1 MKRLAVIMPST
12 RGVKA
17 IPSLESILNQKGI
30 SLINVIVTGA
40 SCNQEE
46 FRERCAGL
54 SPLVLLG
61 GSYPS
66 DHVPPGKARNEG
78 LDILNKNVPK
88 PEYVMFCDDDIILP
102 QDYASKLMVFIEG
115 SRNVTAA
122 MGRIASRPESY
133 WTRVLDYSN
142 FWWLQVT
149 HDISD
154 LGWLGAGATL
164 VPLEFVRGIRFSES
178 LLVNEDTDFFRRIAT
193 KSKGTL
199 AICAQVTGFHL
210 QNGMRFLDLVR
221 KQYWNGRNS
230 LLEFHSRKLS
240 ISCLLLGLRNLGSDL
255 KRTYVANR
263 DYLMTR
269 PVLLAGILLSFACY
283 EAGIISGISRLQ
295 KENR

>member
-1 MKRLAVIMPST
+1 MKSLVVIMPST

-17 IPSLESILNQKGI
+17 VPALLGVLNQRGL
-30 SLINVIVTGA
+30 SLTKVIVTGA

-46 FRERCAGL
+46 FRERCARL
-54 SPLVLLG
+54 SPRVLLG
-61 GSYPS
+61 GSHPS

-78 LDILNKNVPK
+78 LDILDKSVLQ

-102 QDYASKLMVFIEG
+102 QDYASNLMAFIEEG
-115 SRNVTAA
+115 RNVTAA
-122 MGRIASRPESY
+122 MGRIASRPESF

-164 VPLEFVRGIRFSES
+164 MPYEFIRGIRFSES
-178 LLVNEDTDFFRRIAT
+178 LLVNEDTDFFRRIAN

-199 AICAQVTGFHL
+199 GICSQVTGLHL
-210 QNGMRFLDLVR
+210 HDGMRFLDLVR

-230 LLEFHSRKLS
+230 LLEFHSQKLS
-240 ISCLLLGLRNLGSDL
+240 VSCLLLALRNLGSAL
-255 KRTYVANR
+255 KRTSMANR
-263 DYLMTR
+263 NYLMTR
-269 PVLLAGILLSFACY
+269 PFLLAGIFLSFACY
-283 EAGIISGISRLQ
+283 ETGIISGISRLQ
-295 KENR
+295 RENR